1 MSLSMYQASVPA
13 FIRGLNVLAALLE
26 KAAAHAQANGIDPV
40 QLVNA
45 RLAPDM
51 YPLSGQIQR
60 ASDASKFA
68 VQRLSQVEAPKF
80 PDNETT
86 LAQLQQRIAD
96 TLAYVQ
102 SVQPE
107 QIDGAESRKVT
118 LSFGDFKPEF
128 QGDDYLLAFALPN
141 FYFHVTTAYGIL
153 RQAGVP
159 IGKMDFLGPYPQQ
172 GGSGA

>member
-1 MSLSMYQASVPA
+1 MYQASVPV
-13 FIRGLNVLAALLE
+13 FVRGLTVLAALLE
-26 KAAAHAQANGIDPV
+26 KAAAHAQAAGIDPS

-68 VQRLSQVEAPKF
+68 VQRLTQGDAPKF
-80 PDNETT
+80 PDDETT
-86 LAQLQQRIAD
+86 LAQLQQRIAG
-96 TLAYVQ
+96 TIAYLQ
-102 SVQPE
+102 SVTPE
-107 QIDGAESRKVT
+107 QIDGAEGRKVT
-118 LSFGDFKPEF
+118 LNWGEFKPEF
-128 QGDDYLLAFALPN
+128 QGDSYLLTFALPN

-159 IGKMDFLGPYPQQ
+159 IGKLDFLGPYPQ
-172 GGSGA
+172 

>member
-1 MSLSMYQASVPA
+1 MPLSMYQASVPA
-13 FIRGLNVLAALLE
+13 FLRGLNVLAALLE
-26 KAAAHAQANGIDPV
+26 KAAAHAQATGIDPS

-68 VQRLSQVEAPKF
+68 AQRLAQGDAPKF
-80 PDNETT
+80 ADTETT
-86 LAQLQQRIAD
+86 LEQLQQRIAD
-96 TLAYVQ
+96 TIAYLQ
-102 SVQPE
+102 SVAPDKL
-107 QIDGAESRKVT
+107 DGSETRKIT
-118 LSFGDFKPEF
+118 LNFGDFKPEF
-128 QGDDYLLAFALPN
+128 QGDEYLLTFALPN

-172 GGSGA
+172 AGA